1 VVRRRIFLL
10 AALLVA
16 AAPFVLAAA
25 FAVVAYAPAF
35 SDFRRALA
43 VRALSG
49 LMELPIAIDGD
60 VGLVVA
66 DPLKLRISKVH
77 IGGAPGSEGHRARPL
92 DLIELSFPAW
102 LALTGSFDVSK
113 LAISGGRL
121 QLTGDAGGGTSAA
134 AIARLPSGFL
144 NARVSDH
151 LELRDIA
158 IRYQDTSGW
167 EFEWAIEKLFSQR
180 TAGGEQIALDSQ
192 GALNGLPYS
201 LSGRFDNPR
210 GGAGG
215 NVRGPFDLI
224 VDVSGLTAKIGGS
237 LEVSNPVAALDAQ
250 IGLTADSL
258 ATLLELLRL
267 GDKMEGKGTL
277 DAKLTGS
284 LDSIRAD
291 RIALGFSDT
300 QGRTFELTGGIAD
313 LGTGEGVD
321 VSFSANLT
329 GDGLRGG
336 KPTPIS
342 KIDVTGFKGEI
353 AGSLDRL
360 VVKQIFFS
368 TNVAAA
374 ELKHIGP
381 IGLDRVVRDPDGR
394 LGLFGIGLLQGPEDD
409 PIFDLSGE
417 ITDVLDLSGINLAG
431 EFNVSLLGVLMP
443 QQEPQASDLGRL
455 KGGLALSDASGSL
468 RLEEFQ
474 ANLRGTKL
482 ISLTIQKSGR
492 KSGPKSNSQE
502 AATERLALDID
513 LDIPDF
519 STVAARLGSKART
532 GAVGFTGELAFP
544 GRHTSLRGEA
554 KIGRTKIT
562 VEGGW
567 GLRDGA
573 PFVSTNLASD
583 LLYITDLERGVQ
595 VYEVFAATDNEA
607 IEIELEKSFVRQTR
621 TELDLRVAELD
632 ANGKKAGNIHAEGH
646 YLNGIAE
653 LEPLR
658 MSYLEG
664 TVDAR
669 VRADTN
675 DSPPSVAIKGEI
687 DKLNIGSLLTWL
699 EMTPLVTGAL
709 DSTFDLSFLVD
720 DRAAISK
727 SLNGELNAAIWGGAL
742 SSRLIDLGGQNVV
755 RWMFSGS
762 GEAKLVCAAFALDF
776 SDGRG
781 NAGPIVVET
790 DNVQVVG
797 AGNIDLAA
805 DSIALSFSTRPKRP
819 ELIDVATPFSVSGKL
834 TEPVIEIAPGA
845 KVGRV
850 ARETLTLPFNLLGL
864 LRPPA
869 RLKETHRP
877 CVVEGSP

>member
-1 VVRRRIFLL
+1 MRDRAVRRRIFLL

-35 SDFRRALA
+35 SDFRRTLA

-49 LMELPIAIDGD
+49 LLELPIAIDGD

-77 IGGAPGSEGHRARPL
+77 IGGAPGSEGYRARPV
-92 DLIELSFPAW
+92 DLVEMSFPAW
-102 LALTGSFDVSK
+102 PALAGSFDVSE
-113 LAISGGRL
+113 LVISGGRL
-121 QLTGDAGGGTSAA
+121 ELTGGAGGGMSAA

-151 LELRDIA
+151 LEFRDIA

-167 EFEWAIEKLFSQR
+167 EFEWVIEKISSQQ
-180 TAGGEQIALDSQ
+180 TAGGGQIALDSQ

-201 LSGRFDNPR
+201 VSGRFDNPR

-215 NVRGPFDLI
+215 NARGAFDLI
-224 VDVSGLTAKIGGS
+224 VDFSGLTAKIGGS
-237 LEVSNPVAALDAQ
+237 MEVSNPVAVLDAQ
-250 IGLTADSL
+250 IEIAADSL

-267 GDKMEGKGTL
+267 EDEMEGKGTL
-277 DAKLTGS
+277 DANLTGP

-321 VSFSANLT
+321 VSFSADLT

-336 KPTPIS
+336 KPAPIS
-342 KIDVTGFKGEI
+342 EIDVTGFEGEI

-360 VVKQIFFS
+360 VVKQIFLF

-394 LGLFGIGLLQGPEDD
+394 LGFLGIRILEGPEDD
-409 PIFDLSGE
+409 PVFDLSGE
-417 ITDVLDLSGINLAG
+417 ITDVLDFSGISLAG
-431 EFNVSLLGVLMP
+431 GFNVSLAGVLMP
-443 QQEPQASDLGRL
+443 QPGPQAGDLGRL
-455 KGGLALSDASGSL
+455 KGRLALSDASGSL

-474 ANLRGTKL
+474 VNLRGTKL
-482 ISLTIQKSGR
+482 ISLTVR
-492 KSGPKSNSQE
+492 KAVREAGSQG
-502 AATERLALDID
+502 AATERLAFDID

-519 STVAARLGSKART
+519 SIVAARLGGKART

-544 GRHTSLRGEA
+544 ERRISLRGEA
-554 KIGRTKIT
+554 KIGRTEIT
-562 VEGGW
+562 VEGGL
-567 GLRDGA
+567 GFRDGA
-573 PFVSTNLASD
+573 PFVSANLASD
-583 LLYITDLERGVQ
+583 LLYMTDIERGVQ
-595 VYEVFAATDNEA
+595 VYEVFAATEYEA
-607 IEIELEKSFVRQTR
+607 IEIKLEESVVRQTR
-621 TELDLRVAELD
+621 AEFDLRVAELD
-632 ANGKKAGNIHAEGH
+632 ANGKKVGNIRAEGH

-669 VRADTN
+669 VRVDTN
-675 DSPPSVAIKGEI
+675 HSPPSVAIKGEI
-687 DKLNIGSLLTWL
+687 DKLDMGSLLTSL

-709 DSTFDLSFLVD
+709 DSTFDLSVLMD

-727 SLNGELNAAIWGGAL
+727 SLNGELDAAIWGGAL
-742 SSRLIDLGGQNVV
+742 DSRTIDLGGQNVV

-762 GEAKLVCAAFALDF
+762 GEARLVCAVVALDF

-781 NAGPIVVET
+781 NAKSIVVET

-797 AGNIDLAA
+797 AGDIDLAA
-805 DSIALSFSTRPKRP
+805 DSIALSFTTRPKRR

-834 TEPVIEIAPGA
+834 TEPVVEIAPGVKA
-845 KVGRV
+845 GRV
-850 ARETLTLPFNLLGL
+850 AKETLTLPFNVLGL
-864 LRPPA
+864 LLPRA
-869 RLKETHRP
+869 RSEEKHRP

>member
-1 VVRRRIFLL
+1 MRDRAVRRRIFLL

-16 AAPFVLAAA
+16 AAPFVLAAS

-49 LMELPIAIDGD
+49 LLELPIAIDGD
-60 VGLVVA
+60 VGLVVT

-77 IGGAPGSEGHRARPL
+77 IGGAPGSEGHRARPV
-92 DLIELSFPAW
+92 DLVELSFPAW
-102 LALTGSFDVSK
+102 PALAGSFGVSE
-113 LAISGGRL
+113 LVISGGRL
-121 QLTGDAGGGTSAA
+121 ELTGDAGGGMFAA

-167 EFEWAIEKLFSQR
+167 DFDWVIEKFVSQQ
-180 TAGGEQIALDSQ
+180 TVGGGQIALDSQ

-201 LSGRFDNPR
+201 VSGRFDNPR

-215 NVRGPFDLI
+215 NVRRPFDLM
-224 VDVSGLTAKIGGS
+224 VDFSGLTAKIGGT

-250 IGLTADSL
+250 IELAADSL

-267 GDKMEGKGTL
+267 DDEMEGKGTL
-277 DAKLTGS
+277 DAKLTGP

-313 LGTGEGVD
+313 LGTGDGVD
-321 VSFSANLT
+321 VSFSADLT
-329 GDGLRGG
+329 GDGLRGA
-336 KPTPIS
+336 KPAPIS
-342 KIDVTGFKGEI
+342 EIDVIGFEGEI

-360 VVKQIFFS
+360 VGKQIFLF
-368 TNVAAA
+368 TNVAAV
-374 ELKHIGP
+374 ELKRIGP

-394 LGLFGIGLLQGPEDD
+394 LGFLGIRILKGPEDD
-409 PIFDLSGE
+409 PVFDLSGE
-417 ITDVLDLSGINLAG
+417 ITDVLDLSGISLAG
-431 EFNVSLLGVLMP
+431 GFNVSLAGVLMP
-443 QQEPQASDLGRL
+443 QPGPRASDLGRL
-455 KGGLALSDASGSL
+455 KGRLALSDAGGSL

-474 ANLRGTKL
+474 ASLRGTKL
-482 ISLTIQKSGR
+482 LSLTIRKSGR
-492 KSGPKSNSQE
+492 KAKSQGV
-502 AATERLALDID
+502 ATDHLALDID

-519 STVAARLGSKART
+519 SAVATRLGGEAKA

-544 GRHTSLRGEA
+544 ERHTSLRGEA
-554 KIGRTKIT
+554 KIGRTEIT
-562 VEGGW
+562 VEGGL
-567 GLRDGA
+567 GFRDGA
-573 PFVSTNLASD
+573 PFVSVNLASD
-583 LLYITDLERGVQ
+583 LLYMTDIERGVQ

-607 IEIELEKSFVRQTR
+607 IEIELEESFVRQTR
-621 TELDLRVAELD
+621 AELDLRVAELD
-632 ANGKKAGNIHAEGH
+632 ANGKKAGNIRAEGH

-669 VRADTN
+669 VRVNTN
-675 DSPPSVAIKGEI
+675 DFPPSVTIKGEI
-687 DKLNIGSLLTWL
+687 DKLNMGSLLTSL

-709 DSTFDLSFLVD
+709 DSTFDLSVLMG

-727 SLNGELNAAIWGGAL
+727 SLNGELDAAIWGGAL
-742 SSRLIDLGGQNVV
+742 GSRTIDLGGQNVV

-762 GEAKLVCAAFALDF
+762 GEARLVCAVVALDF

-781 NAGPIVVET
+781 TAKSIVVET

-797 AGNIDLAA
+797 AGDIDLAA

-819 ELIDVATPFSVSGKL
+819 ELIDVATPFSIGGKL
-834 TEPVIEIAPGA
+834 TEPVVEIAPGVKA
-845 KVGRV
+845 GRV
-850 ARETLTLPFNLLGL
+850 ARETLTLPFNVLGL
-864 LRPPA
+864 LLPRA
-869 RLKETHRP
+869 RSEEKPRP
-877 CVVEGSP
+877 CVVEGTP